1 MYDTREP
8 QLLQEALIRYDALV
22 NRPYLHD
29 LSCLSIVSPAPY
41 SLPIT
46 LLQLKPIPA
55 STSPKSFAYILNAL
69 NGMKQVIG
77 YILFSSPDG
86 ISVYIGIKGQNCS
99 SVSLQLLK
107 AGIKQTFPNVE
118 ISLVN
123 DASTFLA
130 KLFNK
135 ENATMLSTAT
145 GIPYNDSPSFM
156 NTFTSIMGKSTS
168 YACFFLAHPVPPCD
182 LKQYYDE
189 LCDIYEQLSTFNQA
203 SHNNSSNLAKNS
215 SVTLTKCN
223 TSSSGTSNN
232 LTTGESHSCNTG
244 SYTNLSGS
252 TPLAYCEN
260 KTVNATLLQNRAFA
274 TVDQNNSSVAN
285 GTSKSHSLANTQSN
299 LSATNKTDN
308 QAITFIVQNTLEHT
322 NTLISRLQTLLRRPC
337 FAFNAYFLSNV
348 SEASLRAAYN
358 FQGMCQSADNQLVV
372 SSVNFWDQSH
382 PSFAPMLNALQ
393 HFEAPVFSKNSSIY
407 TSSIFIHSN
416 ELLNCFYI

>member
-135 ENATMLSTAT
+135 EN
-145 GIPYNDSPSFM
+145 
-156 NTFTSIMGKSTS
+156 
-168 YACFFLAHPVPPCD
+168 
-182 LKQYYDE
+182 
-189 LCDIYEQLSTFNQA
+189 DI
-203 SHNNSSNLAKNS
+203 
-215 SVTLTKCN
+215 
-223 TSSSGTSNN
+223 
-232 LTTGESHSCNTG
+232 
-244 SYTNLSGS
+244 
-252 TPLAYCEN
+252 
-260 KTVNATLLQNRAFA
+260 
-274 TVDQNNSSVAN
+274 
-285 GTSKSHSLANTQSN
+285 
-299 LSATNKTDN
+299 
-308 QAITFIVQNTLEHT
+308 
-322 NTLISRLQTLLRRPC
+322 RR
-337 FAFNAYFLSNV
+337 
-348 SEASLRAAYN
+348 
-358 FQGMCQSADNQLVV
+358 
-372 SSVNFWDQSH
+372 
-382 PSFAPMLNALQ
+382 
-393 HFEAPVFSKNSSIY
+393 
-407 TSSIFIHSN
+407 
-416 ELLNCFYI
+416 NC